1 MTNRKEISL
10 TFLFI
15 PCLGLKTFVLR
26 VFYDFVALLT
36 GCLGVVC
43 MFSKIKKM
51 LVVSSLHCH
60 LAREERIRQS
70 RGNLLED
77 INGRLQLLV
86 TFKRLQIE

>member
-1 MTNRKEISL
+1 MPSRCIA
-10 TFLFI
+10 
-15 PCLGLKTFVLR
+15 LR
-26 VFYDFVALLT
+26 VFYDFVVLLT
-36 GCLGVVC
+36 SCLGVVC
-43 MFSKIKKM
+43 MFSKITKL

-86 TFKRLQIE
+86 AFKRLQVERLRT